1 MLEREDP
8 NRTFNTVKA
17 MKTRIN
23 WKLWLLMLGIGVG
36 LASCESKDID
46 SDAGLE
52 GTFWGYSHNDTADPD
67 GLMGYVLLSFHK
79 DKANYFG
86 VAKVED
92 SAVTISFDLPYEYSG
107 SSREVKLHVAEL
119 SKYKMDPVVSEA
131 LLPIYIWRKNYGT
144 LSGRV
149 NWDKDEMRLFNSQ
162 GKLVT
167 TLERMKVDSGSEN

>member
-1 MLEREDP
+1 M
-8 NRTFNTVKA
+8 TW
-17 MKTRIN
+17 M
-23 WKLWLLMLGIGVG
+23 LWLLMLGIGVG

-52 GTFWGYSHNDTADPD
+52 GTTWAYFHYDTVKPD
-67 GLMGYVLLSFHK
+67 SLLGFALVSFHK
-79 DKANYFG
+79 DNKANYTG
-86 VAKVED
+86 TTGQD
-92 SAVTISFDLPYEYSG
+92 DGPAVVVGFEFPYEYSG